1 MLGKQIA
8 HGQDISMEMHGAFG
22 LTGGATGKGNQTDI
36 VAAGVTCFKLFSMFG
51 HTGFYTFFI

>member
-1 MLGKQIA
+1 
-8 HGQDISMEMHGAFG
+8 MEMHGAFG